1 MTQCFKCK
9 QAIGTVV
16 SRDGP
21 AKLYCPDC
29 FLAYCAGAVRENAF
43 QHCLVPSDTP
53 LAVAVSGGPNSMML
67 LRELGQLRYKTRD
80 QIRRQHLTPQR
91 QAPAQGGKSRS
102 TSTSSPPARSTPLAS
117 SLILLPFHLCE
128 DELVLPPPPPLSSST
143 PSPSSLHPVSGRQ
156 EAINRVRSTMEEQF
170 ATLRKYVQQQPPRW
184 VYHGEVPCGHK
195 RSKKKQ
201 NDPTEAVGTVAAHA
215 SGASIATPESSHGG
229 GDGGSG
235 STSAPSPQPLPQRHA
250 GTSSETA
257 AATARLFAASEM
269 RLFRYSDILSG
280 TYLSELRYALH
291 ASRLSLSD
299 REALYA
305 RVRQQ
310 TLCRAAQRVCEEHRQ
325 RKAAAAAA
333 VAVGGVAH
341 EEGIR
346 ADEAHCSEEQEL
358 FDEHV
363 PLEGTNSK
371 TRSHLL
377 LGSNAARCA
386 AAALEALVTGAGGE
400 GVVHGAGFRG
410 FTHEVVCL
418 RPLRTMLPKEAIMYT
433 RICGI
438 AGSYTPA
445 LCTGTATRSLHRT
458 LEHFVLAMMASYRTM
473 IFNVLS
479 TVQRLEVHP
488 AAMQELVR
496 GIDNASASPAHVN
509 GEGLA
514 EAGSTQSAGKTTRKA
529 LPARTAQ
536 QNRDDL
542 RLAAP
547 LHVHRDLRGVS
558 SKEADIDSVIAMCC
572 VCGCPASITSCH
584 RGQNASTAVRQLEML
599 ALSTTSAMTPRTS
612 GASPSTVVDA
622 ASASEASPTTAG
634 CFVCYACQGLA
645 DAWPPSVFGR
655 DSATENDEQASND
668 STTAAGAAARHGAV
682 ASTAALFR
690 LCALFY

>member
-43 QHCLVPSDTP
+43 QQCLVPSDTP

-67 LRELGQLRYKTRD
+67 LRELGQLRYKTQDR
-80 QIRRQHLTPQR
+80 IRRQQLVPQR

-102 TSTSSPPARSTPLAS
+102 TSASSPPARSTPLAS

-128 DELVLPPPPPLSSST
+128 DELVLPPPLSSSS
-143 PSPSSLHPVSGRQ
+143 PSPSSLHAMSARH
-156 EAINRVRSTMEEQF
+156 EAINQVRSTMEEQF

-195 RSKKKQ
+195 KSKKKQ
-201 NDPTEAVGTVAAHA
+201 KDLTAAVRTGAARA
-215 SGASIATPESSHGG
+215 GGANVATPEPSHGG

-235 STSAPSPQPLPQRHA
+235 STAAPSPQPLQQHDA
-250 GTSSETA
+250 EASGEAS
-257 AATARLFAASEM
+257 AATACLFDDSEM
-269 RLFRYSDILSG
+269 RLFRYSDVLSG
-280 TYLSELRYALH
+280 PYLSELRYALH

-305 RVRQQ
+305 RVRQH
-310 TLCRAAQRVCEEHRQ
+310 TLCRAAQRVCQEHRQ
-325 RKAAAAAA
+325 RKVAAAAAA
-333 VAVGGVAH
+333 GVVGGVAH
-341 EEGIR
+341 EEGICE
-346 ADEAHCSEEQEL
+346 DEAHRSEEEL
-358 FDEHV
+358 FDDHV
-363 PLEGTNSK
+363 SLEGANSK
-371 TRSHLL
+371 TKSHLL

-386 AAALEALVTGAGGE
+386 TAALEALVTGAGGE

-418 RPLRTMLPKEAIMYT
+418 RPLRTMLPKETIMYT
-433 RICGI
+433 RLCGI
-438 AGSYTPA
+438 ACSYTPA
-445 LCTGTATRSLHRT
+445 LCTGTATRSIHRT
-458 LEHFVLAMMASYRTM
+458 LEQFVLTMMTSYRTM
-473 IFNVLS
+473 IFNVLN

-488 AAMQELVR
+488 AALQELVR
-496 GIDNASASPAHVN
+496 GTDNAPASQTHVH
-509 GEGLA
+509 GEGSA
-514 EAGSTQSAGKTTRKA
+514 EAGSAQSAGKTTRKA

-547 LHVHRDLRGVS
+547 LHVHRDLRDVS
-558 SKEADIDSVIAMCC
+558 STEADIDSAVAMCC
-572 VCGCPASITSCH
+572 VCGCTASIGSCY
-584 RGQNASTAVRQLEML
+584 RGQNAHPAARQLEMV

-612 GASPSTVVDA
+612 GPSSSTVV
-622 ASASEASPTTAG
+622 G
-634 CFVCYACQGLA
+634 HFVCYACQGLA
-645 DAWPPSVFGR
+645 DAWPPSVFGK
-655 DSATENDEQASND
+655 DSTTEKDEPSND
-668 STTAAGAAARHGAV
+668 STTAAGAASCHGAI
-682 ASTAALFR
+682 ASTAAVFR
-690 LCALFY
+690 LCTLFT

>member
-21 AKLYCPDC
+21 TKLYCPDC

-43 QHCLVPSDTP
+43 QQCRVPSDTP

-102 TSTSSPPARSTPLAS
+102 TPTSSPPARSTPLAS

-128 DELVLPPPPPLSSST
+128 DELVLPLPPPLSSST
-143 PSPSSLHPVSGRQ
+143 SSPSSLHAISGRH
-156 EAINRVRSTMEEQF
+156 EAVNRVRSAMEEQF

-195 RSKKKQ
+195 RTKKQ
-201 NDPTEAVGTVAAHA
+201 QNNPTAAERTGAAHA
-215 SGASIATPESSHGG
+215 GGANIATPELSHRGG
-229 GDGGSG
+229 G
-235 STSAPSPQPLPQRHA
+235 STSAPSPQPRPQRQA
-250 GTSSETA
+250 GESGETA
-257 AATARLFAASEM
+257 AATARLFDDSEI
-269 RLFRYSDILSG
+269 RLFRYSDLLSG

-291 ASRLSLSD
+291 VSRLSLSD

-310 TLCRAAQRVCEEHRQ
+310 TLCRAAQRVCQEHRQ
-325 RKAAAAAA
+325 RNAAAAAA
-333 VAVGGVAH
+333 TAVVVGGVAH

-346 ADEAHCSEEQEL
+346 EDAAQCSEEQAP

-363 PLEGTNSK
+363 SLEGTNSK

-377 LGSNAARCA
+377 LGSNAVRCA
-386 AAALEALVTGAGGE
+386 TAALEALVTGAGGE

-418 RPLRTMLPKEAIMYT
+418 RPLRAMLPKETIMYT
-433 RICGI
+433 RLCGI

-445 LCTGTATRSLHRT
+445 LCTGTATRSVHRT
-458 LEHFVLAMMASYRTM
+458 LEQFVLTMMTSYRTM
-473 IFNVLS
+473 IFNVLN

-488 AAMQELVR
+488 AAMQELLR
-496 GIDNASASPAHVN
+496 GIDDASACHTHVH

-536 QNRDDL
+536 LNRTDMC
-542 RLAAP
+542 LAAP
-547 LHVHRDLRGVS
+547 LHVRRDLGGVNVN
-558 SKEADIDSVIAMCC
+558 EADIDSVIAMCC
-572 VCGCPASITSCH
+572 VCGCPASITSCY
-584 RGQNASTAVRQLEML
+584 RGQNANTAVRQLEML
-599 ALSTTSAMTPRTS
+599 ALNTTSAMTPRTS
-612 GASPSTVVDA
+612 GASPSTVADA
-622 ASASEASPTTAG
+622 ASASEASPTTTG
-634 CFVCYACQGLA
+634 CFLCYACQGLA

-655 DSATENDEQASND
+655 DSTTENDEQPGND
-668 STTAAGAAARHGAV
+668 STTAAGAAARHGAI